1 MITHQELPPLEL
13 PPLRPEFQKMRTR
26 TLKPQSEATLG
37 LRLHLANN
45 PEKAW
50 STGQLWY
57 KLDGNGLRAYKKIR
71 KAIKQPFGRFILN
84 WARRTGKTFL
94 LLLITLEDA
103 IRTKG
108 GRFNVA
114 AATKESLTQFIWP
127 LFKKITSDCP
137 DELMPWYS
145 ESQGRIEFDKHH
157 GKDAAVVQ
165 LAGCNDSKA
174 VERLRGPYSHGNMIE
189 EMGSMPETPGLR
201 YVLVSILNPQL
212 KDTEGWTLGAM
223 TPPKS
228 PGHAA
233 ASICLEAE
241 AQGPDVFD
249 YCTTFDCPRYDDNNH
264 AAQIR
269 SDAKLVRMTEEDY
282 IASPDFRRE
291 WLALIEVD
299 PTFAVLPTWTPEK
312 KKQLVRELD
321 AEPIHIDRY
330 TSMDI
335 GFSPDWT
342 AILYAYWSFQRQKL
356 YIVGE
361 RLIRRMGTSE
371 LVAAIEEDEERFH
384 GYVASNPEKK
394 IVGKG
399 QAPFM
404 RVADNN
410 NPILLKDLAC
420 DHGLIFC
427 ETAKDHKRAA
437 IVDVCEF
444 ISDGIIEI
452 SPECTHLI
460 AQMTAAIFDK
470 KGKEFERSEEFG
482 HFDLVDALVYLV
494 RNVIPNINRVPRNW
508 GVMKSDNHINNEDHP
523 EHDVMMDVLGM
534 ARN

>member
-1 MITHQELPPLEL
+1 MITQEHLPPLEL
-13 PPLRPEFQKMRTR
+13 PPLREQFQKMRTR
-26 TLKPQSEATLG
+26 KLKPNGPETLG

-45 PEKAW
+45 PHEAW
-50 STGQLWY
+50 TTGQLWY
-57 KLDGNGLRAYKKIR
+57 KLDGNGLRAYRRIR
-71 KAIKQPFGRFILN
+71 KAIAKPFGRFILN

-103 IRTKG
+103 IRTPG

-127 LFKKITSDCP
+127 LFKKISADCP

-157 GKDAAVVQ
+157 GKNAAVVQ

-174 VERLRGPYSHGNMIE
+174 VERLRGPYSHGNMVE

-241 AQGPDVFD
+241 AQGEDAFD

-264 AAQIR
+264 WMQIQ
-269 SDAKLVRMTEEDY
+269 SDAKLCGMTVEEY

-299 PTFAVLPTWTPEK
+299 PAFAVIPTWTPERK
-312 KKQLVRELD
+312 KLIVCELP
-321 AEPIHIDRY
+321 AEPFHVDRY
-330 TSMDI
+330 DAMDI

-342 AILYAYWSFQRQKL
+342 GILYAYWSFERQKL
-356 YIVGE
+356 RIVGE
-361 RLIRRMGTSE
+361 RLIRRMGTKE
-371 LVAAIEEDEERFH
+371 LVEVIEEDEEKYH
-384 GYVASNPEKK
+384 GFVASNPEKK
-394 IVGKG
+394 IEGKG
-399 QAPFM
+399 KEPFM
-404 RVADNN
+404 RVSDNN

-420 DHGLIFC
+420 DFGLIFC
-427 ETAKDHKRAA
+427 ETAKDNKRAA
-437 IVDVCEF
+437 VLDVCRW
-444 ISDGIIEI
+444 IGDGTIEI
-452 SPECTHLI
+452 DPACKQLI
-460 AQMTAAIFDK
+460 AQLSAAIWNA
-470 KGKEFERSEEFG
+470 KGTEFERSEEFG

-508 GVMKSDNHINNEDHP
+508 GVMKSDNHINNEDYP
-523 EHDVMMDVLGM
+523 EHDIMMDVLGM
-534 ARN
+534 VRQ